1 MQDIERLM
9 NEKIDVVDENLFEE
23 QSSSSTSCH
32 DSETSQ
38 SGSDLFSSE
47 NLF

>member
-23 QSSSSTSCH
+23 QSSGNTSCH

-38 SGSDLFSSE
+38 SGSDVFSSE
-47 NLF
+47 ILF